1 MTTILYNIT
10 SQNSYNLNWFWQVV
24 YGVVSS
30 RTQADNSIVNWGRL
44 FSYNIFAEKAECLP
58 PEERKA
64 YAEKV
69 AMSFWTAIG
78 GSDDEI
84 DLGDSDRWIL
94 SFHLIKY

>member
-1 MTTILYNIT
+1 MELSAHEHKQTTPQLIE
-10 SQNSYNLNWFWQVV
+10 
-24 YGVVSS
+24 
-30 RTQADNSIVNWGRL
+30 AGRL

-84 DLGDSDRWIL
+84 DLGDSD
-94 SFHLIKY
+94 